1 MSDMT
6 VERSIDIDDFPME
19 SFAFP
24 FMRLSEALTV
34 WPNKTPER
42 NGHRRCFLFV
52 LVFISSVATD
62 CPWLSFFR

>member
-34 WPNKTPER
+34 WPNKSPEPTGVGAGR
-42 NGHRRCFLFV
+42 YSRRFPLCH
-52 LVFISSVATD
+52 IAGR
-62 CPWLSFFR
+62 PWLSFFR

>member
-6 VERSIDIDDFPME
+6 VERTIDIDDFPTE

-34 WPNKTPER
+34 WPNKSPEPT
-42 NGHRRCFLFV
+42 GVGAFFLFA
-52 LVFISSVATD
+52 LDFINSGVTGR
-62 CPWLSFFR
+62 PWLSFFR

>member
-34 WPNKTPER
+34 WPNKSPEPT
-42 NGHRRCFLFV
+42 GVGAFCLFV
-52 LVFISSVATD
+52 LVFISSIATGR
-62 CPWLSFFR
+62 PWLSFFR